1 MKIAVKLLIILALLF
16 TVFGQFISASAGG
29 GTSNGHFKDL
39 GTDAYFYSTD
49 SSGCL
54 VTQVLIF
61 ASQHYFQSPP
71 GPGSAGPFVSL
82 NIYQYDECTGTQIL
96 YATGGTTTDLNLQVD
111 KKLRWATLSAT
122 VNVYEG
128 VSQSFKDMYV
138 DLTWTAT
145 GPRTHQG
152 FHEHRKS
159 PCHMMWRSSGI
170 FRTAEVSGSVS
181 DGITTFAL
189 ENTLVAEIFSTK
201 SGNLVIG
208 CQ

>member
-1 MKIAVKLLIILALLF
+1 MKTTMKLVLILVLAL
-16 TVFGQFISASAGG
+16 TVFSEYTSVSGGG

-39 GTDAYFYSTD
+39 GSDAYFYNTD

-61 ASQHYFQSPP
+61 ASQHHFQSPP

-82 NIYQYDECTGTQIL
+82 EMYQHDDCTGIQVL
-96 YATGGTTTDLNLQVD
+96 YATGGTTTDLDLQVD
-111 KKLRWATLSAT
+111 KKLRWATLTAR
-122 VNVYEG
+122 VNVYDD

-138 DLTWTAT
+138 NLTWTAT

-159 PCHMMWRSSGI
+159 PCYMMWRSSVFSEQLK
-170 FRTAEVSGSVS
+170 FRVVYPMGQQPSPWKILLSPRSFLPRV
-181 DGITTFAL
+181 
-189 ENTLVAEIFSTK
+189 EIS
-201 SGNLVIG
+201 S
-208 CQ
+208 